1 METENFA
8 PLDLEKEYY
17 KTLRASRIVATVLLL
32 LTGAWAAKQ
41 CAGVPQFIEIFEDMV
56 TGGLRGVPSLTRL
69 VSAHYME
76 ALGLV
81 CFAALV
87 AVFYIWLAARS
98 LSRVILV
105 TVVGVVLCLLVGL
118 IVQMAMGQP
127 LQTIITKFNG

>member
-8 PLDLEKEYY
+8 PLDLENEYY
-17 KTLRASRIVATVLLL
+17 KTLRASRIAATVVLL
-32 LTGAWAAKQ
+32 LTGGWAGMQ
-41 CAGVPQFIEIFEDMV
+41 CAGVPQFIEIFENMV
-56 TGGLRGVPSLTRL
+56 TGGLRELPSLTRL

-81 CFAALV
+81 CVAALG

-105 TVVGVVLCLLVGL
+105 TVVGVVLCLLVGF
-118 IVQMAMGQP
+118 IVQMAMERP
-127 LQTIITKFNG
+127 LQTIITNFNG

>member
-41 CAGVPQFIEIFEDMV
+41 CADVPQFIEIFENMV

-81 CFAALV
+81 CIAALGPI
-87 AVFYIWLAARS
+87 FYIWVATRS

-105 TVVGVVLCLLVGL
+105 TGVGVVLCLLVGF
-118 IVQMAMGQP
+118 IVQMAMVQP
-127 LQTIITKFNG
+127 LQMILTNFNG